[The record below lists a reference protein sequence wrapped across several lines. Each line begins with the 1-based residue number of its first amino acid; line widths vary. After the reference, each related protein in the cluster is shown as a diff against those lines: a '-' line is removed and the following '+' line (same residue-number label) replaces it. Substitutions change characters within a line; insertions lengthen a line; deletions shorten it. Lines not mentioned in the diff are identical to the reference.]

1 MQAPRKGEFM
11 ADINIPGT
19 LTTQELAVIVELKP
33 QQIRHFT
40 KAGMTHKEKR
50 YAGEPLKYDTVD
62 CIEWMLEN
70 RPVEGARLRDVA
82 LDPSLLADT
91 PDSRLS
97 ESLRAAKYSGLGVK
111 GEVNFDELTE
121 NRVTIRDLLQQDNL
135 MSLEIDISNLGELEK
150 MGKAVQ
156 TWIKT
161 QQIYQEVSQ
170 TKESLVSV
178 DSLTSIVSKVYEVIW
193 RELNDD
199 FPRKCAELTDVNE
212 ARRYIDHVIN
222 RIAEA
227 LEEVTKEEK
236 ES

>member
-199 FPRKCAELTDVNE
+199 FARKCAELTDVSE

>member
-199 FPRKCAELTDVNE
+199 FARKCAELTDVNE